1 MKPTE
6 RMPRAPRMT
15 VGAPVAYRTSSS
27 SPWDEGWTRNIS
39 RSGVLFSLDGR
50 GDLKGD
56 LEFVI
61 QLSRGALQG
70 PGVPLLPD
78 LHCHG
83 RIVWQADGKDG
94 KTLIAASIRRQ
105 SIQRQE
111 AKKSKPARP

>member
-15 VGAPVAYRTSSS
+15 VGAPVVYRTSSS

-39 RSGVLFSLDGR
+39 RSGVLFSLAGH
-50 GDLKGD
+50 GD
-56 LEFVI
+56 LEGDLELVI

-83 RIVWQADGKDG
+83 RIVRQAAGSDGE
-94 KTLIAASIRRQ
+94 TLIAASIRRQ
-105 SIQRQE
+105 SIHR
-111 AKKSKPARP
+111 KRG